1 MTTQIVSVYSFQ
13 HRRSDV
19 LRIWGHCE
27 DPQRA
32 DCLPCEQFC
41 LFCSQQIRGGSL
53 TVVFF
58 WGFPLCLTT
67 LKLAKFHLS
76 TPHFHSES
84 HTFLSLPLVL
94 LCKSFSILPFEDS
107 DIQST
112 WIFIFTPPFSVSLTP
127 LSLYHKF
134 CTLSLS
140 DWPPDCQLNL

>member
-19 LRIWGHCE
+19 LRISGHCE

-58 WGFPLCLTT
+58 WGFPLCLTS
-67 LKLAKFHLS
+67 LKLANSISQPLIFTVKATLS
-76 TPHFHSES
+76 YPFLQFSYASHSPS
-84 HTFLSLPLVL
+84 FPSKTQTFRVPGSSFLPLHFLSLL
-94 LCKSFSILPFEDS
+94 L
-107 DIQST
+107 
-112 WIFIFTPPFSVSLTP
+112 
-127 LSLYHKF
+127 LYHF
-134 CTLSLS
+134 TTNSVRCH
-140 DWPPDCQLNL
+140 CQIGLLIVS